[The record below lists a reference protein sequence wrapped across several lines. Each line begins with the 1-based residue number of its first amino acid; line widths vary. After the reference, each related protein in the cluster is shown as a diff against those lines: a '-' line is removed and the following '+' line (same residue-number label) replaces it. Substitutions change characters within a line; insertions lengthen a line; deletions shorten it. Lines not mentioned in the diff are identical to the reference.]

1 MKAVDKLIKMK
12 AVDNEES
19 DFFQKER
26 MTNKVQGNN
35 DGEIAAA
42 NFAEHRRQP
51 KVTWMVS
58 PVQHEACASDL
69 ASFVAVMSCW
79 F

>member
-1 MKAVDKLIKMK
+1 MK

-35 DGEIAAA
+35 DAVIAAA
-42 NFAEHRRQP
+42 SFAERRRQP

-58 PVQHEACASDL
+58 PVRHEARASGL
-69 ASFVAVMSCW
+69 ASSVAVMSCW

>member
-19 DFFQKER
+19 DFFQRR
-26 MTNKVQGNN
+26 MMNKVQDNN
-35 DGEIAAA
+35 DGAIAAV
-42 NFAEHRRQP
+42 NFAERRRQP
-51 KVTWMVS
+51 KVTWMIS
-58 PVQHEACASDL
+58 PVRHEARASGL
-69 ASFVAVMSCW
+69 ASSVAVMSCW